1 MPQDGR
7 GQWIELD
14 DEYELEVLGLADGE
28 KSVSDMV
35 ACISEEQGDMI
46 KSEISQE
53 EEESRSED
61 DADVEKLSSVVDM
74 LRSLYSKGLVGF
86 DIKVPL

>member
-14 DEYELEVLGLADGE
+14 DEYELEILGLADGE

-35 ACISEEQGDMI
+35 ACISEEQDYWI

-53 EEESRSED
+53 DDSRSED
-61 DADVEKLSSVVDM
+61 DADAEKLSSVVDV